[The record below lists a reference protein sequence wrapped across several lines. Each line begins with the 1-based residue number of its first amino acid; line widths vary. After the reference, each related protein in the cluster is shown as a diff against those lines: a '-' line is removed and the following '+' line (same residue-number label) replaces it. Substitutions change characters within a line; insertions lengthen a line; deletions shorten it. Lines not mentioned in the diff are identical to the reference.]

1 MSQDILLPR
10 FLARPHHI
18 SGTPM
23 LIILNIFGIPT
34 AYLVPLHSTSVDKP
48 VAHYRAKGL
57 GLGLASEAEFEFETL
72 PPTFSIVADARL
84 RCLPELRTTLVRSLT
99 QREYRG
105 SQNKVFRK
113 LFSELSGGRSSF
125 VRG

>member
-10 FLARPHHI
+10 FLAPPHHI
-18 SGTPM
+18 SGIPM

-48 VAHYRAKGL
+48 VARYRAK

-84 RCLPELRTTLVRSLT
+84 RCLLELRITLVRSLT

-105 SQNKVFRK
+105 CQNKVFRK
-113 LFSELSGGRSSF
+113 LISELSGGRSSF